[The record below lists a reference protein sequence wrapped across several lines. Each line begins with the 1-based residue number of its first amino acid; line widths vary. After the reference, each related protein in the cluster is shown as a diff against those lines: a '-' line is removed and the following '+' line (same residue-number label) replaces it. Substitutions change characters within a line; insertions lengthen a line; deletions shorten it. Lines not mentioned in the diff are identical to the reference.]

1 MKRRS
6 RFQKM
11 DFEKKISKMN
21 FSSKFIT
28 GRPHTTFDPL
38 VGLGFVLI
46 SRVSRDTGGRRVG
59 RDRKEE
65 RKGARGERINKWRQ
79 EGGKIKKNKN
89 LRFLFGFGIL
99 KQKEGKNA
107 KCVQNRKM
115 TEKHVFYSDLSLEK
129 PL

>member
-1 MKRRS
+1 
-6 RFQKM
+6 M

-79 EGGKIKKNKN
+79 EGGKIKK
-89 LRFLFGFGIL
+89 
-99 KQKEGKNA
+99 KQKPSVFIWFWNPEAERRK
-107 KCVQNRKM
+107 KCKM
-115 TEKHVFYSDLSLEK
+115 CSE
-129 PL
+129 P